1 MEINVGLKEVKIKAI
16 ICLDSGQV
24 QHETERSGD
33 IDKKNLLVTAQ
44 VTLEEVKDLIKSTKG
59 TQHEVSLHHVE
70 RMIEVHTLK
79 PIKKGT
85 KWYIKFYFLEPDI
98 IFISV
103 HLSE

>member
-1 MEINVGLKEVKIKAI
+1 VGLKDVKSRAMS
-16 ICLDSGQV
+16 CLDNCQI

-44 VTLEEVKDLIKSTKG
+44 VTLAEVKDLINCTKG
-59 TQHEVSLHHVE
+59 TQNKVSSHHVE
-70 RMIEVHTLK
+70 KLVEVHTFK
-79 PIKKGT
+79 PINKGT

>member
-1 MEINVGLKEVKIKAI
+1 MGLKEVKAKAI
-16 ICLDSGQV
+16 SCLDSGQV
-24 QHETERSGD
+24 QHETDRSGD

-44 VTLEEVKDLIKSTKG
+44 ITLDEVKDLISSTKG
-59 TQHEVSLHHVE
+59 TQHEVSQHHMEKLV
-70 RMIEVHTLK
+70 EVHTLK
-79 PIKKGT
+79 PVKKEV

>member
-1 MEINVGLKEVKIKAI
+1 MGLKEVRIKAI
-16 ICLDSGQV
+16 NCLDSGQV
-24 QHETERSGD
+24 QHETDRSGD

-44 VTLEEVKDLIKSTKG
+44 ITLDEVKDLISSTKG
-59 TQHEVSLHHVE
+59 TQHEVSQHHVE
-70 RMIEVHTLK
+70 KLVVVHTLK
-79 PIKKGT
+79 PVKKEV

>member
-1 MEINVGLKEVKIKAI
+1 VGLKEVKAKAI
-16 ICLDSGQV
+16 TCLESGQV

-44 VTLEEVKDLIKSTKG
+44 VTLDEIKDLINSTKG
-59 TQHEVSLHHVE
+59 TQHEVSPHHMESLV
-70 RMIEVHTLK
+70 EVHTLK

-85 KWYIKFYFLEPDI
+85 KWYIKFYFLEPDL

>member
-1 MEINVGLKEVKIKAI
+1 VGLKDVKAKAI
-16 ICLDSGQV
+16 SCLDNGQV
-24 QHETERSGD
+24 QHETGRSGD

-44 VTLEEVKDLIKSTKG
+44 VTLDDVKDLINSTKG
-59 TQHEVSLHHVE
+59 TQHEVSPHHMEKLV
-70 RMIEVHTLK
+70 EVHTLK
-79 PIKKGT
+79 PVKKGT

>member
-1 MEINVGLKEVKIKAI
+1 VGLKEVKAKAI
-16 ICLDSGQV
+16 SCLDSGQV
-24 QHETERSGD
+24 QHETDRSGD

-44 VTLEEVKDLIKSTKG
+44 ITLDEVKDLISSTKG
-59 TQHEVSLHHVE
+59 TQHEVSQHHMEKLV
-70 RMIEVHTLK
+70 EVHTLK
-79 PIKKGT
+79 PVKKEV